1 MVFVQ
6 VWSQFLQITVGP
18 GQWKWNSFQI
28 SCLDLKPWSQS
39 WGTNNNAN
47 CIPEEDR
54 CQFVDDLTFLNIV
67 NLVNIGI
74 SSHDTKQQVPND
86 LPTHGQ
92 IVDGS
97 HLKSQEYLDKINLW
111 SKNQE
116 IIVKAR
122 NNHDSKLYRQISISH
137 KTPTKVP
144 KYWSCKAAENSW
156 DYFYRQAFLKW
167 KLWQYCKK
175 RWMQECNW

>member
-1 MVFVQ
+1 MK
-6 VWSQFLQITVGP
+6 WHGKMSKSQNMP
-18 GQWKWNSFQI
+18 GSGAMGSILGNWEF
-28 SCLDLKPWSQS
+28 DSQ
-39 WGTNNNAN
+39 TNNNADH
-47 CIPEEDR
+47 IPEEDR
-54 CQFVDDLTFLNIV
+54 CKFVDDLSFLEVV

-144 KYWSCKAAENSW
+144 KY
-156 DYFYRQAFLKW
+156 
-167 KLWQYCKK
+167 
-175 RWMQECNW
+175 